1 MSAHPPAATAGALS
15 RWLRARALLWTALVV
30 LLLAALSL
38 LVALTFHYRSSRMQA
53 EVEANAA
60 TAADQLVQ
68 LLERNLQAIL
78 ALPGRATPSETWQHH
93 AQELLLAHPE
103 VLRLE
108 RRSADH
114 RVVDAVDTRSRPPL
128 FSELNRSEAQLDTE
142 LACSTAHRRHGPT
155 YRAATSFRTAT
166 ASARK

>member
-1 MSAHPPAATAGALS
+1 MREGPSLHSRRRSAGFSPATVLPMPAQPPAANAGILS

-38 LVALTFHYRSSRMQA
+38 LVALTFHYRSSQMQA

-60 TAADQLVQ
+60 TAAEQLVQ
-68 LLERNLQAIL
+68 LLERNLQTLL

-103 VLRLE
+103 ILRVE
-108 RRSADH
+108 RRSNDH
-114 RVVDAVDTRSRPPL
+114 RVVDAVD
-128 FSELNRSEAQLDTE
+128 
-142 LACSTAHRRHGPT
+142 STLR
-155 YRAATSFRTAT
+155 
-166 ASARK
+166 